1 MYSIN
6 KILEELKERKAFLEK
21 GLKEVNKSMAGL
33 PEGKLRT
40 IRQRN
45 LFRYYEVTDPKDRV
59 GKYIHVANIGKAK
72 KLAQKDYYEKLKKQ
86 MSAELD
92 LLKRTLLSYEKGM
105 LANKGMPYT
114 AESVYANLSEARK
127 ILVSPFVVSDEEYA
141 NMWQNTN
148 YNGNIFREE
157 EKIYGTKKEEMV
169 RSKSE
174 VLLADMFYDLGIP
187 YRYECEL
194 NLKNGKRLFPD
205 FTLLK
210 KSTREEIYHE
220 HLGMMDEEDYLNHNL
235 AKIEEYRKNGI
246 FIGKNLILTF
256 ESASCPLN
264 IGDIRKSMKELFCR

>member
-45 LFRYYEVTDPKDRV
+45 LFRYYEVIDPTDRV

-92 LLKRTLLSYEKGM
+92 LLNRTQLSYEKGM

-114 AESVYANLSEARK
+114 AESVYANLSEVRK
-127 ILVSPFVVSDEEYA
+127 ILVSPLAVSDEEYA
-141 NMWQNTN
+141 NIWQNTN

-157 EKIYGTKKEEMV
+157 EKIYSTKKEELV
-169 RSKSE
+169 RSKS
-174 VLLADMFYDLGIP
+174 
-187 YRYECEL
+187 
-194 NLKNGKRLFPD
+194 
-205 FTLLK
+205 
-210 KSTREEIYHE
+210 
-220 HLGMMDEEDYLNHNL
+220 
-235 AKIEEYRKNGI
+235 
-246 FIGKNLILTF
+246 
-256 ESASCPLN
+256 
-264 IGDIRKSMKELFCR
+264 